1 MDCKALEAKHG
12 LAPPSARGPATLDP
26 VTSRRWGG
34 RREGGASATLGK
46 TVTGF
51 WMTHRAV
58 GLALNEKALLA
69 LLWIGSSLL

>member
-1 MDCKALEAKHG
+1 MDCKAPEAKHG
-12 LAPPSARGPATLDP
+12 LAPPSPRGSATLDP
-26 VTSRRWGG
+26 VTTRRLGG
-34 RREGGASATLGK
+34 GGASATLGK

>member
-1 MDCKALEAKHG
+1 MDCKAPEAKHG
-12 LAPPSARGPATLDP
+12 LAPPSPRGSATLDP
-26 VTSRRWGG
+26 ITSRRWGM
-34 RREGGASATLGK
+34 GGCASATLGN

>member
-1 MDCKALEAKHG
+1 MDCEAPEAKHG
-12 LAPPSARGPATLDP
+12 LAPPSPRGSATLDP
-26 VTSRRWGG
+26 VTSRRYG
-34 RREGGASATLGK
+34 GGASATPGK

-69 LLWIGSSLL
+69 LLWIESSLL